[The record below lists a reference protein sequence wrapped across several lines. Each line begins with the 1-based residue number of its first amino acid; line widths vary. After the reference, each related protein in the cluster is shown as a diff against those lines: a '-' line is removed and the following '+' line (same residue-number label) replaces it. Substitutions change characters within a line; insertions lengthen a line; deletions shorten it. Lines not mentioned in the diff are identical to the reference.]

1 MTTAAIIVAAGSG
14 QRFGNTGKSFVS
26 VAEKPMAWWS
36 LLAATTA
43 ASVDELVLVCGE
55 HSQTA
60 ATALV
65 EQFVSEKPVR
75 VVLGG
80 IRRQDSALAGIA
92 ATSDE
97 VDFVAI
103 HDAARPL
110 VTSELFDSVIAA
122 ARLHGAALAAIPV
135 ADTIKQILDHRVVQ
149 TIPRD
154 DLVRVQ
160 TPQAFDKQL
169 LLQAFAHAEQQ
180 GIDVTDEASLIE
192 QTGGFVAVVPGLS
205 TNLKVTYPDDLP
217 IIELL
222 MQRKT
227 G

>member
-14 QRFGNTGKSFVS
+14 QRFGDTGKSFAS
-26 VAEKPMAWWS
+26 VAGKPMAWWS
-36 LLAATTA
+36 LTAATNAT
-43 ASVDELVLVCGE
+43 SVDEVVLVCGK
-55 HSQTA
+55 HSQTT
-60 ATALV
+60 ATEMIA
-65 EQFVSEKPVR
+65 QFVSEKPIR

-92 ATSDE
+92 ATSNE
-97 VDFVAI
+97 VDIVAI

-110 VTSELFDSVIAA
+110 ATSALFDSVIAA

-135 ADTIKQILDHRVVQ
+135 ADTIKQVLDHRVVQ

-192 QTGGFVAVVPGLS
+192 QTGGVVAVVPGLA

-217 IIELL
+217 IVELL